1 MASAP
6 ATVQYRL
13 PSKGNLSK
21 IKVPR
26 AGMSEQFL
34 KWTQNKAPKTA
45 TQERQEAADRLKRTK
60 PLAALGQRV
69 ADTRHDNDM
78 YRIGGGPVVVVGKDS
93 RGRNKRAPVVAQDRA
108 RISFAKGPDGKI
120 IRESKA
126 QTLAS
131 ARPVNRPFG
140 RPSETSP
147 AIGRRVNG
155 RTVSNPAYAD
165 WKNTNLE
172 YNSALSRQQ
181 MLQSDNRV
189 IQTITPTSQTAT
201 EKYPAPITKTYV
213 RRGGLGKNLQTPTR
227 EELNVLNAER
237 PNIQVV

>member
-13 PSKGNLSK
+13 PSKGNLSDIK
-21 IKVPR
+21 IPRRARGGNRFKKVER
-26 AGMSEQFL
+26 
-34 KWTQNKAPKTA
+34 PKTA
-45 TQERQEAADRLKRTK
+45 TQERQEAADRVKRTR

-69 ADTRHDNDM
+69 ADTKHDNDM

-93 RGRNKRAPVVAQDRA
+93 RGRNKRAPVIAQDRA

-120 IRESKA
+120 MPESKA

-140 RPSETSP
+140 KPSETSP

-155 RTVSNPAYAD
+155 RTVPNPAYGE
-165 WKNTNLE
+165 WKKSNLS

-181 MLQSDNRV
+181 MLQPDNRV

-201 EKYPAPITKTYV
+201 AKYPEPITKTYV
-213 RRGGLGKNLQTPTR
+213 RRGGNARPTPTR